1 MRLKRNAAWRQ
12 RRPAALVAAQVA
24 DLAEPPLVKPELPKA
39 PEQPDLRGVK
49 SEVLKAQHEK
59 KYEAERKKWLERKK
73 HYKEVEY
80 PAYKAEKRRREA
92 LAAAEQLKRAP
103 EVRQRREQRAK
114 HAEERKLQRE
124 EERQQLLL
132 KRRARWVLPYR
143 KAKWA
148 VSEERREQERHAVR
162 CHGIIG
168 WKQCKLL
175 SCHPYEHA
183 RPLKDGGMFCAWHAS
198 QGEVPGWRER
208 LADVQEEEYYAVRV
222 CLEGRP
228 PPSFGPSGVQ

>member
-1 MRLKRNAAWRQ
+1 MWLIKTYILLASWPGHENTRARGKQVACPSLAACGIGSLLAA
-12 RRPAALVAAQVA
+12 PAAS
-24 DLAEPPLVKPELPKA
+24 D
-39 PEQPDLRGVK
+39 QP
-49 SEVLKAQHEK
+49 SQ

-80 PAYKAEKRRREA
+80 PAYKAEKRRRE
-92 LAAAEQLKRAP
+92 AAAEQLKRAP

-124 EERQQLLL
+124 EERQRLLL